1 MFAVGYGSACIPMK
15 PGIHSLEI
23 PTWIPETTAS
33 STQRTGHATLGATS
47 VLDDDSIAGSTGG
60 SRSSIVAR
68 SSGSV
73 FLELTVVVRGLLE
86 RGIYTGVS
94 SEKPPVPL
102 WASSATAQELQDR
115 GKTTVRKSVEQVTG
129 KPFNYSLGDSQLSVG
144 AEAQG

>member
-1 MFAVGYGSACIPMK
+1 MK

-23 PTWIPETTAS
+23 PTWVPETTAS
-33 STQRTGHATLGATS
+33 SVQRTGHATLSATS

-73 FLELTVVVRGLLE
+73 FVELTVIVRGLFE
-86 RGIYTGVS
+86 RGVYTGVT

-102 WASSATAQELQDR
+102 WTSTATPQELQDR
-115 GKTTVRKSVEQVTG
+115 GKTTVRKSVELVTG
-129 KPFNYSLGDSQLSVG
+129 KPFDYAVNNSSQRSATESV
-144 AEAQG
+144 QG